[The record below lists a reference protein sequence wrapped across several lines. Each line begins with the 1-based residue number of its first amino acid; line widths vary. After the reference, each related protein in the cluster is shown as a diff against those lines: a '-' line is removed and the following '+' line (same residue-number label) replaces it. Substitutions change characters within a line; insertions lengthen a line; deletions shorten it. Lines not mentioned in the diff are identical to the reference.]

1 MNSDTIFTVKNEHLD
16 LLNERTAVGFFQK
29 LLWAEARRI
38 GIEVSKIKV
47 SSRINVP
54 DGGVDATVNEI
65 QIAAGCGII
74 KPGKTSYQIKAG
86 KTFKPLWESVIK
98 KELLNRQNLREGV
111 QACLEDE
118 GTYVLVCTGFDFVD
132 CEERKILNHI
142 KKQLE
147 VCGYPNAKVEVWGQN
162 TLRSFL
168 EMFPSLALWVTRRS
182 SAQFQTHQSW
192 SQNASMQ
199 VPFVPGQSQT
209 ELIEK
214 IQNDLRR
221 EDDMVHVSVA
231 GQPGIGKTRLVLEA
245 TKVADLSP
253 LVIYCSADQFLQDKL
268 LMDELCKDENQ
279 FSAVVV
285 VDDCN
290 LYNRAEILD
299 KLSYRG
305 ARVKLVTIYNNH
317 EEVAGDI
324 TPYVPQSLGDDQIRC
339 IIETYTD
346 ISETIDRRWVELC
359 SGSPRVAHVVGWNLA
374 NYPDNL
380 LNPLRTVN
388 IWERYIASIDDP
400 SVEKTEQRR
409 RVLRYIALFE
419 QFGFEEHYGHEAKE
433 IAKKIEQADPQITW
447 MVFQEIIDNLK
458 KRKILRGDFTLSI
471 TPKALHIKLWT
482 EWWDIYG
489 RGFDLDEFTQGL
501 TAKKLG
507 LTKNKLVEWFYEM
520 FQYATESGIAS
531 RVVANLL
538 GQNGPFQQGN
548 YLHTTLGT
556 RFFLALTAVDPE
568 RALRCLEE
576 TIGTWD
582 SQALSDF
589 TADWSL
595 VRALEKIAM
604 RAELF
609 AGAARLLLV
618 LADAAFAELFSP
630 GWGRVAPTEAS
641 PLQRFP
647 VLEEIFESGPKEHR
661 DLALQA
667 CDTALQ
673 SGTFSRLESAEYLGL
688 RPRPEL
694 WSPQTWDEVWVGY
707 RHAWELLEGQLE
719 GPSADDRKKGV
730 AILLE
735 NARGLGQIPK
745 LADMVVD
752 TVNMIAKKMYADE
765 KQVIETVNSIL
776 HYDGEELPAETRL
789 RWEQL
794 MGELVSADFPSMMQR
809 YVGMNLIEDQF
820 DKNGNHLGQV
830 QPQIEKL
837 AQQTVENP
845 TLLKSELSWLVTTE
859 AKRGY
864 DFGYELGKRDE
875 EFAFWHTLLEAQRN
889 AGQERSVSFLRG
901 YFRAISEENETH
913 WIERI
918 DTLGDDP
925 KLNAVIPDIV
935 GYAEL
940 TDPTG
945 RRVLELAIGNIISV
959 SDFESFTYNKTVE
972 GLSEEV
978 FTEWM
983 EFLFSAMDKSSVPIA
998 LHLYHCYYIFG
1009 KSEPTLPCDLTFR
1022 LLSHPSL
1029 LQESNPRRFD
1039 SMTHYYWTEIG
1050 KVFLHCCREKGIELA
1065 ELMLT
1070 HFGHD
1075 GSIFS
1080 FYSQTSS
1087 VLDQITEQHHEEV
1100 WEKVSKLLEDQT
1112 DFSRVASL
1120 ERWLREDSSSLRE
1133 KRKGAL
1139 TLIPHEK
1146 IWEWIDQDIENRAWY
1161 LASRLIPKTLSVGE
1175 WQTSLA
1181 RAILIRYGE
1190 RKEVRST
1197 LRSNYLTGGWSGP
1210 DSLYYADKQAKL
1222 RRLRRGEDNE
1232 NVKRW
1237 IDEFVEALEKDIE
1250 YAKIDEERRS

>member
-1 MNSDTIFTVKNEHLD
+1 MNSNTIFTVTNDDLGRLDEH
-16 LLNERTAVGFFQK
+16 TAVDFFQM

-38 GIEVSKIKV
+38 GIEVTKINV
-47 SSRINVP
+47 SRRINVP
-54 DGGVDATVNEI
+54 DGGVDATVDDV
-65 QIAAGCGII
+65 QIAAGNGII
-74 KPGKTSYQIKAG
+74 KYGKTSYQIKAG
-86 KTFKPLWESVIK
+86 KRFNPLQESAIK
-98 KELLNRQNLREGV
+98 KELLNNQNLKEDI
-111 QACLEDE
+111 QFCLDAC
-118 GTYVLVCTGFDFVD
+118 GTYILVCTGYDFNSR
-132 CEERKILNHI
+132 EKKKILSHI
-142 KKQLE
+142 NKHLE
-147 VCGYPNAKVEVWGQN
+147 SCGYPNSKIDVWSQN
-162 TLRSFL
+162 TLCSFL

-192 SQNASMQ
+192 SQNANMQ

-214 IQNDLRR
+214 IQNELRR

-245 TKVADLSP
+245 TKVDDLSP
-253 LVIYCSADQFLQDKL
+253 LVIYCPADQFLQDRF
-268 LMDELCKDENQ
+268 LMDQLCNDENP
-279 FSAVVV
+279 FSSVVV
-285 VDDCN
+285 IDDCN

-324 TPYVPQSLGDDQIRC
+324 TPYVPESLGADQIRC
-339 IIETYTD
+339 IIATYTNTC
-346 ISETIDRRWVELC
+346 EAIDRRWVDLC

-400 SVEKTEQRR
+400 SVEQTEQRR

-419 QFGFEEHYGHEAKE
+419 QFGFEEHHSQEAKE

-458 KRKILRGDFTLSI
+458 KRKILQGDFTLSI
-471 TPKALHIKLWT
+471 KPKALHIKLWT

-501 TAKKLG
+501 TQNKLG
-507 LTKNKLVEWFYEM
+507 LTENKLVEWFYEM

-531 RVVANLL
+531 RVVEDLL

-548 YLHTTLGT
+548 YLHTTLGC
-556 RFFLALTAVDPE
+556 RFFLVLTAVDS
-568 RALRCLEE
+568 RLALRCLQE

-582 SQALSDF
+582 SEALSDF
-589 TADWSL
+589 TADWSV

-604 RAELF
+604 HAELF
-609 AGAARLLLV
+609 AGAARLLLA
-618 LADAAFAELFSP
+618 LGDAAFAALFSP

-647 VLEEIFESGPKEHR
+647 VLKEVFESESKEQR
-661 DLALQA
+661 ALALQA

-673 SGTFSRLESAEYLGL
+673 SGTFSGIETVEYPGL
-688 RPRPEL
+688 RPRPTP
-694 WSPQTWDEVWVGY
+694 WDPKTWEEVGEAY
-707 RHAWELLEGQLE
+707 RHVWKLLEEQLE
-719 GPSADDRKKGV
+719 DLSEDDRKKGV

-735 NARGLGQIPK
+735 NARGLGQIPE

-752 TVNMIAKKMYADE
+752 TVNMLGKKMYANE

-776 HYDGEELPAETRL
+776 HYDGEELPVETRQH
-789 RWEQL
+789 WEQL
-794 MGELVSADFPSMMQR
+794 MDELVSDDFPSMMQR

-820 DKNGNHLGQV
+820 DEDGNHVDQV
-830 QPQIEKL
+830 QPQIEQL
-837 AQQTVENP
+837 AQQAVENP
-845 TLLKSELSWLVTTE
+845 TLLQSELSWLVTTE
-859 AKRGY
+859 AKKGY
-864 DFGYELGKRDE
+864 DFGYEFGKRDD
-875 EFAFWHTLLEAQRN
+875 EFAFCHILLDAQRN
-889 AGQERSVSFLRG
+889 AEGDGSVSFLRG
-901 YFRAISEENETH
+901 YFRAIFDANENQ
-913 WIERI
+913 WVERI
-918 DTLGDDP
+918 DALADDP
-925 KLNAVIPDIV
+925 VLSRVIPDLMS
-935 GYAEL
+935 YAEL
-940 TDPTG
+940 TDPMG
-945 RRVLELAIGNIISV
+945 RRLLELAIRNIISV
-959 SDFESFTYNKTVE
+959 SDFESFTYSKTVE
-972 GLSEEV
+972 GLSKEV

-983 EFLFSAMDKSSVPIA
+983 EFLFSAIDKSSVSIA

-1029 LQESNPRRFD
+1029 LQELNPRRFN

-1050 KVFLHCCREKGIELA
+1050 KVFLRCWREKGLELA
-1065 ELMLT
+1065 ELMLS

-1075 GSIFS
+1075 GSIFGV
-1080 FYSQTSS
+1080 YSQTSS
-1087 VLDQITEQHHEEV
+1087 VLSQITEQHPEKV
-1100 WEKVSKLLEDQT
+1100 WEKISKLLEEQT

-1120 ERWLREDSSSLRE
+1120 ERWLKEGSSSLRE

-1139 TLIPHEK
+1139 TLIPHGT
-1146 IWEWIDQDIENRAWY
+1146 IWKWVDEDIENRAWY

-1181 RAILIRYGE
+1181 RAILIRYGG

-1197 LRSNYLTGGWSGP
+1197 LRSNYLTEGWHGP
-1210 DSLYYADKQAKL
+1210 GSLHYKEKQQKL
-1222 RRLRRGEDNE
+1222 LRLKEGEDNE

-1237 IDEFVEALEKDIE
+1237 IDEFVDALEDSIE
-1250 YAKIDEERRS
+1250 YEKIDEERRF

>member
-1 MNSDTIFTVKNEHLD
+1 MNFETIFTVKNEHLD
-16 LLNERTAVGFFQK
+16 LLNERTAVDFFQK

-38 GIEVSKIKV
+38 GIEVSKINV
-47 SSRINVP
+47 SRRINVP
-54 DGGVDATVNEI
+54 DGGVDATVDDF
-65 QIAAGCGII
+65 QIAAGNGII
-74 KPGKTSYQIKAG
+74 KPGQTSYQIKAG
-86 KTFKPLWESVIK
+86 KRFNPLQESAIK
-98 KELLNRQNLREGV
+98 KELLNNQNLKEEI
-111 QACLEDE
+111 QSCLDAC
-118 GTYVLVCTGFDFVD
+118 GTYILVCTGYDFNSR
-132 CEERKILNHI
+132 EKKKILNHI
-142 KKQLE
+142 RKQLE
-147 VCGYPNAKVEVWGQN
+147 FCGYPNSKIDVWSQN
-162 TLRSFL
+162 TLCSFL

-192 SQNASMQ
+192 SQNANMQ
-199 VPFVPGQSQT
+199 IPFLPGQSQT
-209 ELIEK
+209 ELIRR
-214 IQNDLRR
+214 IRSDLRR
-221 EDDMVHVSVA
+221 EDDIVHVSVA

-245 TKVADLSP
+245 TRVVDLSP
-253 LVIYCSADQFLQDKL
+253 LVIYCQADQFLQDKL

-285 VDDCN
+285 VDDCD

-317 EEVAGDI
+317 EEMAGDI
-324 TPYVPQSLGDDQIRC
+324 TPYVPESLEDAEIRC
-339 IIETYTD
+339 IIATYTN
-346 ISETIDRRWVELC
+346 ISETTDRRWVDLC
-359 SGSPRVAHVVGWNLA
+359 SGSPRVAHVIGWNLE
-374 NYPDNL
+374 NYPENL

-409 RVLRYIALFE
+409 RVLRYIALFQ
-419 QFGFEEHYGHEAKE
+419 QFGFEEHHRHEAKE

-458 KRKILRGDFTLSI
+458 NRRILQGDFTLSI

-501 TAKKLG
+501 TE
-507 LTKNKLVEWFYEM
+507 NKLVEWLYEM

-531 RVVANLL
+531 RVVEDLL

-548 YLHTTLGT
+548 YLHTPLGS
-556 RFFLALTAVDPE
+556 RFFLVLTTVEPRLALK
-568 RALRCLEE
+568 CLQE

-582 SQALSDF
+582 SEVLSHF
-589 TADWSL
+589 TANWSV
-595 VRALEKIAM
+595 VRALERIAM

-609 AGAARLLLV
+609 AAAARLLLV
-618 LADAAFAELFSP
+618 LGEVTFAELFSP
-630 GWGRVAPTEAS
+630 GWGKVAPTQAS
-641 PLQRFP
+641 PSDRLSLLKE
-647 VLEEIFESGPKEHR
+647 VFESGPKEHR
-661 DLALQA
+661 ALALQA

-673 SGTFSRLESAEYLGL
+673 SGTFSRIESVEYLGL
-688 RPRPEL
+688 RPIPDL
-694 WSPQTWDEVWVGY
+694 WSPQTWDEVWAGY
-707 RHAWELLEGQLE
+707 RHAWKLLEEQLE
-719 GPSADDRKKGV
+719 DLSAEDRKKGV

-776 HYDGEELPAETRL
+776 HYDGEELPEKTRQH
-789 RWEQL
+789 WEQL
-794 MGELVSADFPSMMQR
+794 MEEMVGSDFHSMMQR
-809 YVGMNLIEDQF
+809 YVGMDLLEDQF
-820 DKNGNHLGQV
+820 DEDGNHVDQA

-837 AQQTVENP
+837 AQQGVENP
-845 TLLKSELSWLVTTE
+845 TLLQSELSWLVTTE
-859 AKRGY
+859 AKKGY
-864 DFGYELGKRDE
+864 DFGYELGKRDDA
-875 EFAFWHTLLEAQRN
+875 FAFQHTLLDAQRN
-889 AGQERSVSFLRG
+889 VEADASVSFLYG
-901 YFRAISEENETH
+901 YFRAIYEKNVTQWEEQ
-913 WIERI
+913 I
-918 DTLGDDP
+918 DALADDP
-925 KLNAVIPDIV
+925 ILHAVIPDLTR
-935 GYAEL
+935 YSEL
-940 TDPTG
+940 TDSTG
-945 RRVLELAIGNIISV
+945 RLLLELATGDIISV
-959 SDFESFTYNKTVE
+959 SQFENFAHSKTIE

-983 EFLFSAMDKSSVPIA
+983 EFLFSAMDESSVPIA

-1009 KSEPTLPCDLTFR
+1009 RSEPTLPCDLTFR

-1139 TLIPHEK
+1139 TLIRHEK
-1146 IWEWIDQDIENRAWY
+1146 IWEWIDKDIENRAWY

-1237 IDEFVEALEKDIE
+1237 IDEFVGGLDEAIE
-1250 YAKIDEERRS
+1250 LAKIEEERRP